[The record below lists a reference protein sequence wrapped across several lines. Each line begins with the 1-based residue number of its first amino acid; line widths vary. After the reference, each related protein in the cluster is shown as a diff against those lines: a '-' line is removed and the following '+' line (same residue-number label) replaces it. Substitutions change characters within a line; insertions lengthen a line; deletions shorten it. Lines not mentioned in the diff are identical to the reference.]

1 MARMSNETRQRVV
14 MMWRKGR
21 SLRGIQKRLEQE
33 EIKVSIVSLCKLTQK
48 FRLYNSVLNRPTYK
62 PPRILGE
69 EHLRFIDDT
78 MAQDQEMTG
87 THLTKVL
94 QQKFPT
100 LTVSISTVKRARRE
114 LGWFS
119 KKTRYCALISDKNKL
134 KRVEWCKERL
144 TLNDTQFEDVIW
156 TDECTVQLEPHRKRY
171 FRKEGQPVR
180 LTGQPKHPPKVNI
193 WGGISKKGA
202 TCIVIFTGIL
212 IATRYTDILDAALVP
227 LLNAQ
232 FSDGHRFQQDNDPK
246 HTSRWSQEYFRE
258 NEINWFRTPASSPDL
273 NPIENVWGT
282 MKEYLRTK
290 IRPRDLA
297 SLKYGIRRF
306 WKKLTPA
313 TCSKYI
319 DHIPNRVIS
328 KVIEVHGEPSG
339 F

>member
-1 MARMSNETRQRVV
+1 MLYGLMNVQSSWSRTANVTLGKKDNLYDSLDGRNILPKSTSGVEY
-14 MMWRKGR
+14 RKK
-21 SLRGIQKRLEQE
+21 S
-33 EIKVSIVSLCKLTQK
+33 
-48 FRLYNSVLNRPTYK
+48 
-62 PPRILGE
+62 
-69 EHLRFIDDT
+69 
-78 MAQDQEMTG
+78 
-87 THLTKVL
+87 
-94 QQKFPT
+94 
-100 LTVSISTVKRARRE
+100 
-114 LGWFS
+114 
-119 KKTRYCALISDKNKL
+119 
-134 KRVEWCKERL
+134 
-144 TLNDTQFEDVIW
+144 
-156 TDECTVQLEPHRKRY
+156 
-171 FRKEGQPVR
+171 
-180 LTGQPKHPPKVNI
+180 
-193 WGGISKKGA
+193 A

-212 IATRYTDILDAALVP
+212 IATRYTDILDVALVP

-232 FSDGHRFQQDNDPK
+232 FSNGHRFQQDNDPK